1 MYPGVRLAERMKIGS
16 ISHNRVQKWRVLH
29 GMIEKVDF
37 EELGGVVLQRI
48 VVCRHVL
55 FEVVEVECNVFP

>member
-1 MYPGVRLAERMKIGS
+1 MKIGS